1 MSSSNKST
9 PRQPE
14 QQQTLNDLNPPAGVD
29 VSGSDAPGRAELEQ
43 LAGVDGVTG
52 QPGECGAPLK
62 LVVVEEK
69 HRVMATFVFGAMCDG
84 LQAVM
89 PISYRDQTRAQGA
102 EALAPLAAKYEDVF
116 PEWYVRWKEEIAF
129 GMFMAGFIGG
139 TVREVKRVQAI
150 EADVK
155 ELSDKYVAQGKT
167 RAEARKQALADLGY
181 TESSGA
187 GAAACAGA

>member
-1 MSSSNKST
+1 MSKNN

-14 QQQTLNDLNPPAGVD
+14 KQQTQDDLIPPDDAGA
-29 VSGSDAPGRAELEQ
+29 SGSDAPGRDELER
-43 LAGVDGVTG
+43 LAGNDSEITDAGHSSD
-52 QPGECGAPLK
+52 PLRRI
-62 LVVVEEK
+62 VVEEK
-69 HRVMATFVFGAMCDG
+69 HEVMAEFAFGLMCDG

-89 PISYRDQTRAQGA
+89 PIQYSAETRANGA
-102 EALAPLAAKYEDVF
+102 RELAPLAAKYEDVF

-155 ELSDKYVAQGKT
+155 ELTDQYITQGRT
-167 RAEARKQALADLGY
+167 SAEARKQALADLGY
-181 TESSGA
+181 TTSEPGP
-187 GAAACAGA
+187 AAA